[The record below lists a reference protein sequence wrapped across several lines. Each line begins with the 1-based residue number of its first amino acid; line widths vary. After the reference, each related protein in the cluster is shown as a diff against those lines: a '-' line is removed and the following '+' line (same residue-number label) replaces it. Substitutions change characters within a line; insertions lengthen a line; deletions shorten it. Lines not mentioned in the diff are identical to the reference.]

1 MLYCYISPGMQGAI
15 FYYPLPPN
23 QLKLLILHPPPP
35 YGLLDLIPH
44 MVSGSNMCSFNSE
57 ASPTVNIVRYWCR
70 ILLTNLQKSDSLHF
84 KKCTALKFN
93 CKNVQKVSNPV
104 PNFFVHQ
111 TLT

>member
-15 FYYPLPPN
+15 FYYPLPP
-23 QLKLLILHPPPP
+23 PPPIKIINPAPPLP

-70 ILLTNLQKSDSLHF
+70 ILTNLQKSDSLHF

-104 PNFFVHQ
+104 PNFLVHQ